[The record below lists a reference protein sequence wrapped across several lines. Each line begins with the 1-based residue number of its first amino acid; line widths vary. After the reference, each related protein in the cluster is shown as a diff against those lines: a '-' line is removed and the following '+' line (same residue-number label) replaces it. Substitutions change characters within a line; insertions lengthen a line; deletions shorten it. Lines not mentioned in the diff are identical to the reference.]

1 MAGVDAAEVGTL
13 LPLDYT
19 IFDSLFLAYRSK
31 TGLIFTLPI
40 WPRSNQKDRVLDTR
54 MSSHSRVG
62 SERRY

>member
-1 MAGVDAAEVGTL
+1 MAGVDEAGVGTL

-40 WPRSNQKDRVLDTR
+40 WPRSNQKDLALDTQKNIR
-54 MSSHSRVG
+54 CLVG
-62 SERRY
+62 GVHRH

>member
-1 MAGVDAAEVGTL
+1 MAGADEAGVGTL

-40 WPRSNQKDRVLDTR
+40 WPRSNQKDL
-54 MSSHSRVG
+54 SPGIQKKIHSLLGNEHRH
-62 SERRY
+62 

>member
-1 MAGVDAAEVGTL
+1 MAGVDEAGVGTL

-40 WPRSNQKDRVLDTR
+40 WPRSNQKDLALDNQR
-54 MSSHSRVG
+54 SIHSLLG
-62 SERRY
+62 NERRH

>member
-1 MAGVDAAEVGTL
+1 MAGADEARVGTL

-40 WPRSNQKDRVLDTR
+40 WPRSNQKDLFHGIQRKI
-54 MSSHSRVG
+54 HSPLG
-62 SERRY
+62 NERRY